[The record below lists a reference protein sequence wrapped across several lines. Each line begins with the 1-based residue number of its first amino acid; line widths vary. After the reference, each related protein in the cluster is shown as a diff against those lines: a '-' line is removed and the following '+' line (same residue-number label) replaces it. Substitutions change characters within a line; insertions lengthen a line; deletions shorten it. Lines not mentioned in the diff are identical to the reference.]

1 MALLLNPPTY
11 LSLADL
17 KAFPNDLPE
26 LMKFTDDQLTRML
39 NAASAKA
46 DAIMHQSFLPNER
59 IKRCHGNGTGVL
71 NLHEAPLLYV
81 RQMRFA
87 IPGTVGFTI
96 PANQILVDYDNGVV
110 TEFAPFAFSGLGYIS
125 TFPENIPIDVT
136 LASGYGYAVPAPTP
150 ITITDAP
157 QSGLTAGAYDIQVT
171 SITNNGESLPS
182 TLATATTVS
191 GAFKL
196 TFPAVLGA
204 FGYRVYMAATG
215 LTPKFVGE
223 ISGAQYESSFG
234 GYAPISI
241 TISSLAVP
249 VGTYPRVLPIVDTTA
264 QPFPG
269 PIVEA
274 TRLMVLEMQYEQ
286 NSLAN
291 RGVSSDRKADQ
302 SGIQYRNTMGTESKG
317 MSWMSAQARDLL
329 LPYKFSAIY

>member
-1 MALLLNPPTY
+1 LILNPPTY
-11 LSLADL
+11 LALADL
-17 KAFPNDLPE
+17 QQFPNDLPE
-26 LMKFTDDQLTRML
+26 LLKFSDVQLATML
-39 NAASAKA
+39 IAASAKA

-87 IPGTVGFTI
+87 IPGSSGFTI
-96 PANQILVDYDNGVV
+96 PANQILVDYDKGSV
-110 TEFAPFAFSGLGYIS
+110 TQFAPFSFSGIGYIS

-136 LASGYGYAVPAPTP
+136 LASGYGYAVLAPTP

-157 QSGLTAGAYDIQVT
+157 QAGLTAGAYDIQVT
-171 SITNNGESLPS
+171 SFTNNGESLPS
-182 TLATATTVS
+182 TIVTATTAS
-191 GAFKL
+191 GSFKL

-215 LTPKFVGE
+215 STPKFIGE

-241 TISSLAVP
+241 TVSSLTLP
-249 VGTYPRVLPIVDTTA
+249 VGTYPRSLPTVDTTA
-264 QPFPG
+264 QPFP
-269 PIVEA
+269 PAIVEA
-274 TRLMVLEMQYEQ
+274 TRLMVLELQYEQ
-286 NSLAN
+286 NNLSN
-291 RGVSSDRKADQ
+291 RGVASDRKADQ
-302 SGIQYRNTMGTESKG
+302 SGIQYRNTMGTEAKG